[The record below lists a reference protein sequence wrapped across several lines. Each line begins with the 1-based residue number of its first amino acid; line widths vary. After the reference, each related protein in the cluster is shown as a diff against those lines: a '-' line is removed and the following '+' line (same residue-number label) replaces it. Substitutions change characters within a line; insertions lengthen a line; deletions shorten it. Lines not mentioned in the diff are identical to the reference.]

1 MTTAACNEGVR
12 DARYRPNLNA
22 SVSKGMFRTA
32 AIAAGIAT
40 AAVVAP
46 VLTHAP
52 ATVYA
57 DVVSPVRSLQE
68 LDEQIRKIGTAE
80 QLAQKASTGTLSE
93 AEERL
98 SLIHI

>member
-22 SVSKGMFRTA
+22 SVSKCMFRTA

-40 AAVVAP
+40 AAVAAP
-46 VLTHAP
+46 ILTHAP
-52 ATVYA
+52 VPVYA

-80 QLAQKASTGTLSE
+80 QLAQKVSTGALSE

-98 SLIHI
+98 RCV